1 MRKIVGLLFFV
12 LIAITVSA
20 QFEKGKY
27 LLLKPSLNAGNAS
40 FKTNGSTYDGTNRI
54 GYGVG
59 VELIQVL
66 SKHFVIGAG
75 AGLNSRGYKG
85 VRALYLDVPLSVNYL
100 TKPID
105 LLFHDQRIL
114 FGAGVYGGLALMG
127 KYKNSSGSWTSMK
140 FGESS
145 TDNRSRFD
153 GGFLFNLGATDED
166 LGALYISFM
175 LGRKNVIP
183 KDRVVND
190 NYIRLNTTTVS
201 WGLPLKKLKKAKN

>member
-1 MRKIVGLLFFV
+1 MRKIVGLLFLV
-12 LIAITVSA
+12 LFTITVSA
-20 QFEKGKY
+20 QNEKGTY
-27 LLLKPSLNAGNAS
+27 LILKPSLNAGNAA
-40 FKTNGSTYDGTNRI
+40 FKTNGSTSNGTNRI
-54 GYGVG
+54 GYGAG
-59 VELIQVL
+59 IELIQVL

-100 TKPID
+100 TKEMD
-105 LLFHDQRIL
+105 LLFHNQRIL
-114 FGAGVYGGLALMG
+114 FGAGVYGGLAVMG
-127 KYKNSSGSWTSMK
+127 KYKNSAGDWTSMK
-140 FGESS
+140 FGERS

-166 LGALYISFM
+166 LGALYLSFM

-183 KDRVVND
+183 KDRIVND

-201 WGLPLKKLKKAKN
+201 WALPLKRLVGKGK